1 MYGNTRQLLKVGALI
16 CALMV
21 WLALAWNNSWAEP
34 QGRWG
39 LSPLFQSPLPTP
51 TAPALSNAQRAIQH
65 ISRTR
70 NISADQL
77 SVADESMI
85 EFPLTGK
92 VLHRELVLD
101 TKGKGQLIYEVMI
114 EGQTGA
120 IAKGNEL
127 DELLAEEAQAY
138 RARYESL
145 ILELAVQEGGTAI
158 ENLRIVNDM
167 VVHYPLTD
175 RMCWWVR
182 VLDSKSLLTQDVTI
196 DPHGKLVDVKALE
209 KAEFEA
215 RRARYGRLE
224 PELYYLL
231 QAREDEDPVKVLLWI
246 KGVDYAG
253 IDTQLV
259 QKYPQLKGF
268 KVVGGRV
275 CDGRGAPAELDRE
288 LSRKVLADYS
298 NLLNKAHLMAA
309 QPIIDLLQARGYQ
322 AKALES
328 IPAVV
333 AELPKKAVLELNE
346 TPLENLGTIYWNQI
360 EIRPQLGSAAPT
372 VRATTVWGR
381 GYTGEGVTVAIA
393 EGGVINLGVTHGAL
407 QGKIVAVNAAEVTD
421 WHAAAVAGVLAGD
434 HPDYPQYRG
443 IAYGSDSL
451 VSAKV
456 TGGTIDDL
464 ADGLEWAWIHGAYV
478 INCSFTTEGSRYMQ
492 PEDRVL
498 DYKARYLGLTIVG
511 GAGNDEAE
519 VWHVSSPA
527 KGYNILTVGGFDD
540 HNDSSWSDDVMWGDS
555 CYVNPYIDGT
565 SGSGDREKPD
575 VVAVGASVTTAYTP
589 WGDDGFRALSGTS
602 LAAPQ
607 VTGLVALIV
616 GRVPNWPET
625 IRAIVMAS
633 AINNIEGD
641 SELSDQDGAGGIDI
655 SLADTITANGQW
667 DARTIT
673 YPDDYDVDGWM
684 EEAFTF
690 SATAGD
696 RIRVVI
702 CWDSEPSSDFQT
714 GGSNSLDTDLNL
726 YVMNPDSLLVGYSAS
741 LHNSFEIAEL
751 TAAKTGQYTIR
762 ILRDPATSTETSNYL
777 GVAWA
782 KVAYNASYP
791 SHSTPGA
798 MLTGSTSNYVDITV
812 KNTGSLYW
820 PSGGGN
826 PVRLGYHWYDQDYNP
841 VGGWADYRTALP
853 YGMGYGQQAGLRA
866 RVGAPSGVPDGI
878 YILQWDMVREG
889 ITWFADQGVET
900 LDVPVLVA
908 DEIHSAYLPVVM
920 KNYQ

>member
-1 MYGNTRQLLKVGALI
+1 M
-16 CALMV
+16 
-21 WLALAWNNSWAEP
+21 
-34 QGRWG
+34 
-39 LSPLFQSPLPTP
+39 
-51 TAPALSNAQRAIQH
+51 
-65 ISRTR
+65 
-70 NISADQL
+70 
-77 SVADESMI
+77 
-85 EFPLTGK
+85 TGK

-120 IAKGNEL
+120 IAKGNKL
-127 DELLAEEAQAY
+127 DELLVEEAQAY
-138 RARYESL
+138 RARYERL
-145 ILELAVQEGGTAI
+145 VLELAAHGKKTAI
-158 ENLRIVNDM
+158 ENLQVVNDM

-196 DPHGKLVDVKALE
+196 DLYGKRVDVKALE

-215 RRARYGRLE
+215 RRAKYGRLE

-231 QAREDEDPVKVLLWI
+231 QTRKDKDLVKVLLWV

-253 IDTQLV
+253 VDAQLV

-268 KVVGGRV
+268 RVIGGRV
-275 CDGRGAPAELDRE
+275 CDERGAPAKLDRE
-288 LSRKVLADYS
+288 LSRKVLADY
-298 NLLNKAHLMAA
+298 NDLLDKAHLAAA
-309 QPIIDLLQARGYQ
+309 QPIIDLLRARGYE
-322 AKALES
+322 AKALEF

-333 AELPKKAVLELNE
+333 AELSRKAVLELNE
-346 TPLENLGTIYWNQI
+346 APLENLGAIYWGEM
-360 EIRPQLGSAAPT
+360 EIHPQLDSAAPT

-381 GYTGEGVTVAIA
+381 GYTGEGVTIAVA
-393 EGGVINLGVTHGAL
+393 EGGVINPGITHGAL
-407 QGKIVAVNAAEVTD
+407 QGKIIAVNTAEATD

-451 VSAKV
+451 VSARV
-456 TGGTIDDL
+456 TGGTIDYL
-464 ADGLEWAWIHGAYV
+464 ADGLEWAVDQGAYA

-492 PEDRVL
+492 PEDRAL
-498 DYKARYLGLTIVG
+498 DYVARYRYPTIVV
-511 GAGNDEAE
+511 GAGNDVAQ

-540 HNDSSWSDDVMWGDS
+540 HNDSSWSDDVMWDDS
-555 CYVNPYIDGT
+555 CYVDPYIDGT

-607 VTGLVALIV
+607 VTGLVALIMDRKPDL
-616 GRVPNWPET
+616 GIWPET

-641 SELSDQDGAGGIDI
+641 SKLSDQDGAGGIDI
-655 SLADTITANGQW
+655 SLADTITANWQW
-667 DARTIT
+667 ATRNIV
-673 YPDDYDVDGWM
+673 YPDDYEDDWLK
-684 EEAFTF
+684 ETFTF

-696 RIRVVI
+696 RVRVVI
-702 CWDSEPSSDFQT
+702 CWDSNPSSDFQT
-714 GGSNSLDTDLNL
+714 EGSDGLDTDLIL
-726 YVMNPDSLLVGYSAS
+726 YVLDPELVGYSAS
-741 LHNSFEIAEL
+741 LHNSFEIAEF
-751 TAAKTGQYTIR
+751 TATKTGQYTIR

-791 SHSTPGA
+791 SQSTPGA
-798 MLTGSTSNYVDITV
+798 MLTGSTNNYVDVTV

-826 PVRLGYHWYDQDYNP
+826 PVRLGYHWYDQNYNP
-841 VGGWADYRTALP
+841 VSGWADYRTYLP
-853 YGMGYGQQAGLRA
+853 YSMGYGQEAGLHA

-878 YILQWDMVREG
+878 YILQWDVVREG

-908 DEIHSAYLPVVM
+908 DEIHSVYLPVVM